1 MFYNFPRVRPHIC
14 KLSIFIVARYVFCVY
29 LLLTHCEV
37 ASYVVG
43 TQRNVMPLQ
52 ADAVAVVFLYFG
64 AILLMAACVVAAE
77 RFSAVQDGVSMPGM
91 LQSDGGENNFW

>member
-1 MFYNFPRVRPHIC
+1 M
-14 KLSIFIVARYVFCVY
+14 
-29 LLLTHCEV
+29 
-37 ASYVVG
+37 VG

-77 RFSAVQDGVSMPGM
+77 RFSAVQDDGVSMPGM
-91 LQSDGGENNFW
+91 LQSDGGENSFW